1 MDKLFQKYLSR
12 HSVSFPF
19 EKDDSKK
26 DIRVVIPVYLEEESI
41 DLLLDSIHV
50 AAKKCQMQIELIMV
64 VNYSS
69 DCSSDVKLRQQKLFD
84 YLIGQSQE
92 YTHFSISVIQAYD
105 LIAKHA
111 GVGWARK
118 IGMDYAVSKYADE
131 DNPGGIILSL
141 DADCVVSS
149 NYFTEVW
156 KKFEEEILNGCTICF
171 EHQSEGLNDSQKEA
185 IFQYE
190 LHLRYYLQALRWTG
204 HPHAFHTVGS
214 SFAITAEAY
223 VRAGGIPRKQAGE
236 DFYFLQKVI
245 SLGSFSE
252 LNTTCVYPS
261 SRISDRVPFGTGP
274 TIAKLI
280 NDSDDYKT
288 YNLQA
293 FIDLKDLFIMRDKFY
308 KIEQEA
314 YLDLLSE
321 LSGRIRSYL
330 LNSDFYAD
338 LTNVNNNCSSLN
350 TFNKRFFE
358 VFDAF
363 RVVKYLNYV
372 HEHFLE
378 KTAVFDV
385 SLDLLELL
393 ERDADDLMDTND
405 VLDYF
410 RKWEKQ

>member
-12 HSVSFPF
+12 HSVCIPL

-26 DIRVVIPVYLEEESI
+26 DIRVVIPVYLEEEFI
-41 DLLLDSIHV
+41 DILLDSMQV
-50 AAKKCQMQIELIMV
+50 AAEKCLKKIELIMV

-69 DCSSDVKLRQQKLFD
+69 DCIQEVKLRQYKLFD
-84 YLIGQSQE
+84 YLIGQRHE
-92 YTHFSISVIQAYD
+92 YSDYSISVIQAYD

-118 IGMDYAVSKYADE
+118 IGMDYAVSKFADE

-141 DADCVVSS
+141 DADCVVCP

-156 KKFEEEILNGCTICF
+156 KKFEEEIINGCTICF

-214 SFAITAEAY
+214 SFAVTAEAY
-223 VRAGGIPRKQAGE
+223 VRAGGMPRKQAGE

-245 SLGSFSE
+245 SLGRFSE

-261 SRISDRVPFGTGP
+261 SRMSDRVPFGTGP

-293 FIDLKDLFIMRDKFY
+293 FIDLKDLFTIRDKFF
-308 KIEQEA
+308 KIEQDG

-330 LNSDFYAD
+330 MNSDFYTD

-378 KTAVFDV
+378 KTAVFDA
-385 SLDLLELL
+385 SLDLIELL

-410 RKWEKQ
+410 RKWEKE